1 MFFYHK
7 IQQELLKVTIKS
19 YEYSRPML
27 FCKLKLAET
36 GDSVTNTVY
45 NERRVF
51 VATVVQS
58 TATFFIYLYE
68 NQKISK
74 TCACTP

>member
-1 MFFYHK
+1 
-7 IQQELLKVTIKS
+7 
-19 YEYSRPML
+19 
-27 FCKLKLAET
+27 
-36 GDSVTNTVY
+36 VTNTVY
-45 NERRVF
+45 DERRVF